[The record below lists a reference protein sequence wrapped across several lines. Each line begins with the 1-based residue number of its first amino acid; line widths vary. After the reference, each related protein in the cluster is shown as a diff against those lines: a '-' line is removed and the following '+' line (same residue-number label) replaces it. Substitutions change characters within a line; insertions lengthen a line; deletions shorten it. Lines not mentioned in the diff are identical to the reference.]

1 MISRTSTT
9 LGTAGLTIV
18 LLGLGACSGGDEPA
32 EKASNAGTGGTGAA
46 GMTSNAGSKASGGTN
61 AAMGGTGG
69 TGTGGTGTGGT
80 GTGGTGTG
88 GSAPAAGMGN
98 GGTGATAGSGATAN
112 GGTSGMG
119 AAGMNA
125 AGTLSAGGMSPMAGA
140 AGMGAGGA
148 GQPPTVNGALFT
160 VTSKLASAMDAKAP
174 TTVGIVTW
182 SVMTVMVKS
191 AYIEFGLDTK
201 YGMQAPVD
209 LTQMDY
215 RTLLLGMKPS
225 KTYHFRVVAS
235 DGSTQTASDDYTI
248 ETGAVTSAVKIGGF
262 SVKQEMGRE
271 RGFIVTSY
279 WQGSG
284 SSVAFILDA
293 DGDIVWAYD
302 TGMTGGIARAR
313 ISYDG
318 QNLWA
323 VTADNG
329 GQSIRR
335 VGMDGMNAQT
345 YSSTKSSHDIAAV
358 KGGTMAYLDYSVSCN
373 DITEIDPSGTTKKIF
388 TASGVFGNQCHGNAV
403 RYSEAEDE
411 YTYSVVD
418 KDVIRVSRAG
428 EKLWSLASTVSGGNS
443 SWGAVNH
450 GHHLLKDSILIFANK
465 GGTSNQSAMIEYDF
479 MGKKL
484 GSYSGAMSAN
494 LGDVQRLP
502 GGNTLVDFSNADVM
516 QEVDS
521 KGTVLVEITGP
532 GSMNRFGYATWR
544 PTLYGP
550 SPDITD

>member
-1 MISRTSTT
+1 MIGRRSTN
-9 LGTAGLTIV
+9 LGTAGVAVV
-18 LLGLGACSGGDEPA
+18 LLGLSACGGGDEPA
-32 EKASNAGTGGTGAA
+32 KQASNPATGGTGAA
-46 GMTSNAGSKASGGTN
+46 GMGSSAAGKGAGGAVANT
-61 AAMGGTGG
+61 GGTGG
-69 TGTGGTGTGGT
+69 TGTGGTGTGGS
-80 GTGGTGTG
+80 GTG
-88 GSAPAAGMGN
+88 GSAASAGN
-98 GGTGATAGSGATAN
+98 GSGTGGSGATAGSGAPAT
-112 GGTSGMG
+112 GGASGMG
-119 AAGMNA
+119 A
-125 AGTLSAGGMSPMAGA
+125 GGMSTAGTTASGGMAPMAGA
-140 AGMGAGGA
+140 AGTGAGGA
-148 GQPPTVNGALFT
+148 PNVMGSLFT

-182 SVMTVMVKS
+182 SVTTVTVKS
-191 AYIEFGLDTK
+191 AYIEFGLDTT

-209 LTQMDY
+209 VTLADF

-235 DGSTQTASDDYTI
+235 DGSTQYASDDYTI
-248 ETGAVTSAVKIGGF
+248 TTGAVTTAVKIGGF
-262 SVKQEMGRE
+262 AVKQEMGRE

-279 WQGSG
+279 WAGTG

-293 DGDIVWAYD
+293 DGEIVWAYD
-302 TGMTGGIARAR
+302 TGMSGGIARAR

-345 YSSTKSSHDIAAV
+345 YTSTKSSHDIAAV
-358 KGGTMAYLDYSVSCN
+358 SGSTMAYLDYSVSCN
-373 DITEIDPSGTTKKIF
+373 DINEIDPSGTTKKIF
-388 TASGVFGNQCHGNAV
+388 TASPIFGSQCHGNAV
-403 RYSEAEDE
+403 RYSQAEDQ
-411 YTYSVVD
+411 YTFSVVD
-418 KDVIRVSRAG
+418 KDVIRVSRTG
-428 EKLWSLASTVSGGNS
+428 EKLWSLADTVSGGNS

-465 GGTSNQSAMIEYDF
+465 GGTNGASAMIEYDF

-484 GSYSGAMSAN
+484 TSYSGATSAN

-502 GGNTLVDFSNADVM
+502 GGNTLIDFSNADVM
-516 QEVDS
+516 QEIDS
-521 KGTVLVEITGP
+521 KGTVLVEITGS
-532 GSMNRFGYATWR
+532 GSSNRFGYATWR